1 MPDVVAVDVRRAVA
15 GDAVALSLVGSATFL
30 DTFAG
35 VIDGGDIVAHC
46 AKQHSPAAYDAW
58 LATSDAAIWVAEATS
73 GGAPVGYA
81 VLTRPDLPIDLQ
93 PDDLELKRIYVLS
106 RYHGAGVGPK
116 LMNAAVDE
124 ARRRG
129 ARRVLLGVYSGNAR
143 ALAFYA
149 KTGFVRIGARQFTV
163 GAHTYSDHI
172 LALPMI
178 GGATVFGAHLS

>member
-1 MPDVVAVDVRRAVA
+1 MNDTLQTTVRRAVP
-15 GDAVALSLVGSATFL
+15 GDALALSLVGSATFL

-46 AKQHSPAAYDAW
+46 VKQHSVAVYDAW
-58 LATSDAAIWVAEATS
+58 LASSDAAVWLAETVD
-73 GGAPVGYA
+73 GGAPVGFA
-81 VLTRPDLPIDLQ
+81 VLDRPNLPLDDLQ

-106 RYHGAGVGPK
+106 RFHGSGVGPR
-116 LMNAAVDE
+116 LMNEAMDE

-129 ARRVLLGVYSGNAR
+129 ARRALLGVYSDNAR

-149 KTGFVRIGARQFTV
+149 KTGFVRIGARQFQV

-172 LALPMI
+172 LS
-178 GGATVFGAHLS
+178 LSLI